1 MRRRNER
8 GLFSPRY
15 FFIITS
21 TAIRRAVQSA
31 VMLDEGDACNA
42 ARILFGMRVRQ
53 EK

>member
-15 FFIITS
+15 FCISPS

-31 VMLDEGDACNA
+31 VMLDEGDAGNA
-42 ARILFGMRVRQ
+42 ARNLVGMRVRQ